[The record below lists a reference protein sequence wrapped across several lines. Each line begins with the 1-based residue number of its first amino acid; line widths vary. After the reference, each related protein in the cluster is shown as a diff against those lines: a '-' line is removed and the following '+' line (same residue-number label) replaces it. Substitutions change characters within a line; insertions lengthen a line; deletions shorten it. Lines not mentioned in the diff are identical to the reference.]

1 MHDSVEQIA
10 AAWALRHPLDASGRA
25 ELEAWLAQ
33 DRRHA
38 GALLRAQA
46 GLSVIGDALAPEA
59 STKAAA
65 PALPPPAPTRRW
77 LLAGIGGAM
86 AATAA
91 GVVGWPRLM
100 GDRVTTARGEIRRLP
115 LADGSVATI
124 DTSSE
129 LRVVMAADSR
139 RIALDKGQ
147 AWFQVAKDRKRP
159 FIVDAGIAQARA
171 VGTAFSVRRTDA
183 GVEVAVTEGTVAVWA
198 SDAGGT
204 MTILEAGQFATF
216 QPGDVAPKTGT
227 APAAIERSLAWR
239 SGEISLENETL
250 ASAVAQFNRYNRQQL
265 VIVDP
270 DLANERLVGLFQI
283 DSPAV
288 FAETLR
294 ASLDV
299 AVDTTPTEI
308 RLSRKKIPQP

>member
-1 MHDSVEQIA
+1 MHDPVEQAA
-10 AAWALRHPLDASGRA
+10 AAWAVRHPLDASAKA

-46 GLSVIGDALAPEA
+46 ALSVIDHALAPAAVDTLFA
-59 STKAAA
+59 S
-65 PALPPPAPTRRW
+65 APTRRW
-77 LLAGIGGAM
+77 LLAGLGGAM
-86 AATAA
+86 AAAIA

-100 GDRVTTARGEIRRLP
+100 GEQVTTARGEIRRLP

-129 LRVVMAADSR
+129 LRVVMAEDSR
-139 RIALDKGQ
+139 RIALRKGQ
-147 AWFQVAKDRKRP
+147 VWFQVAKDRKRP
-159 FIVDAGIAQARA
+159 FVVDAGIAQVRA
-171 VGTAFSVRRTDA
+171 VGTAFSVRRADA
-183 GVEVAVTEGTVAVWA
+183 GVQVAVTEGTVAVWA
-198 SDAGGT
+198 SDAGGN

-216 QPGDVAPKTGT
+216 RAGEAAPKTGT

-250 ASAVAQFNRYNRQQL
+250 ASAAAQFNRYNQQQL
-265 VIVDP
+265 VIMGR
-270 DLANERLVGLFQI
+270 DLADERLVGLFQI

-288 FAETLR
+288 FAASLR

-299 AVDTTPTEI
+299 TVTSTPTEI